1 MKVQQLNIIQ
11 VWLSQYAALMV
22 KRFHYTRR
30 KVTALVVQNVLPL
43 VIIALSLL
51 IANSLQT
58 VTDQPPLELSPS
70 LFFAKSQ
77 DNYMF
82 VGGRQTN
89 QTEPYI
95 DTLFRPCGVG
105 AHLLGNSSD
114 RSSACY
120 FDPSA
125 SFPCSRFPTDQYHE
139 CECDHDCWNVTALST
154 DSSFCYNGT
163 QTGSRV
169 QNLTVNTTDEEL
181 TYDSLTAYLLRSK
194 ASFIEKRYGGMS
206 FGHEREE
213 IDPNVDTQ
221 NENLSSSLP
230 FLAAHSAAKVWYS
243 LKGYH
248 AMPAYLNTM
257 NNAIL
262 RANLPTGSDPSAYG
276 EHHLI
281 IPRPS
286 PFFIFL

>member
-1 MKVQQLNIIQ
+1 MKVQQLNIFQ

-105 AHLLGNSSD
+105 AHL
-114 RSSACY
+114 AE
-120 FDPSA
+120 PSTH
-125 SFPCSRFPTDQYHE
+125 CHT
-139 CECDHDCWNVTALST
+139 
-154 DSSFCYNGT
+154 NG
-163 QTGSRV
+163 
-169 QNLTVNTTDEEL
+169 
-181 TYDSLTAYLLRSK
+181 
-194 ASFIEKRYGGMS
+194 
-206 FGHEREE
+206 
-213 IDPNVDTQ
+213 
-221 NENLSSSLP
+221 
-230 FLAAHSAAKVWYS
+230 
-243 LKGYH
+243 
-248 AMPAYLNTM
+248 
-257 NNAIL
+257 
-262 RANLPTGSDPSAYG
+262 
-276 EHHLI
+276 
-281 IPRPS
+281 
-286 PFFIFL
+286 

>member
-1 MKVQQLNIIQ
+1 
-11 VWLSQYAALMV
+11 MV

-30 KVTALVVQNVLPL
+30 KVVALVVQNVLPL
-43 VIIALSLL
+43 LIIGLSLL
-51 IANSLQT
+51 IANNLQT
-58 VTDQPPLELSPS
+58 VSDQPPLELSPS

-105 AHLLGNSSD
+105 AHLLDSSLD
-114 RSSACY
+114 SSSPCH

-125 SFPCSRFPTDQYHE
+125 SYTCSRYPTHQFHE
-139 CECDHDCWNVTALST
+139 CECGGECWNGTAVST
-154 DSSFCYNGT
+154 DPSFCYNGT
-163 QTGSRV
+163 QTGTRV
-169 QNLTVNTTDEEL
+169 QNFALNTTDQEL
-181 TYDSLTAYLLRSK
+181 TYESLTAYLLRSK
-194 ASFIEKRYGGMS
+194 TSFIEKRYGGVT

-213 IDPNVDTQ
+213 VDASVDAQ
-221 NENLSSSLP
+221 NDNLSSSLP

-248 AMPAYLNTM
+248 AMPAYLNTI

-262 RANLPTGSDPSAYG
+262 RANLPPGKDHSAYG
-276 EHHLI
+276 EYTQCIYLF
-281 IPRPS
+281 S
-286 PFFIFL
+286 ASEL